1 MTLFGKNSGKRSVA
15 LPDRLKWASKVEFVL
30 ALIGFS
36 VDLGNVWRFPY
47 ICYRNGGGAFLI
59 PYFVMFIFCGLPL
72 FYMELALGQYHRCGC
87 LAIWKFLLPILK
99 GVGYAT
105 CLIDVY
111 MGCFYNTVISWA
123 LFYLSSSFQSPVP
136 WQTCNNSWNTDN
148 CLTDDSNPPL
158 TNATS
163 LNGIINGT
171 SAAEEFFLRNV
182 LELHRSGGIEDMGQI
197 KWQLL
202 LCLFFIYLTVYFA
215 IWKGPRSAGKAV
227 WFTAIAPY
235 VALISLLT
243 HGTTLP
249 GALSGI
255 VYFLTPQ
262 WEKLLQIEVW
272 IDAAA
277 QIFFSLGP
285 GFGVLIA
292 LSSYNDKYN
301 NFYRDAFLVGWI
313 NCFTSILSGLVI
325 FSTLGYMAHTLGK
338 GISEMTDAG
347 GPGLV
352 FIIYPRAISTM
363 RGAPIW
369 SVLFFIMLLSLGI
382 DSTFA
387 GLEAIFT
394 GFCDEYPKLLERHRQ
409 VFTGIFMIGMF
420 IVSLPTITY
429 GGNYLIEYLDHY
441 AVSYSV
447 LIVVMFEAVAVTY
460 VYGVKR
466 FCADVKLMLGTKP
479 NIFLRFCWLVT
490 CPVIVA
496 VILICATLELKPL
509 SMPNYVYPKW
519 SQTLGWFVRLSSVI
533 CIPLYAVIALASAT
547 GTLKER
553 WRKVT
558 TPQRRNEASN
568 VREPEVQDSE
578 LCHCSTDHISANCLN

>member
-1 MTLFGKNSGKRSVA
+1 MRTSMLFDGTSKKGSSA
-15 LPDRLKWASKVEFVL
+15 ARLKWANKIEFLL

-47 ICYRNGGGAFLI
+47 ICYRNGGGAFLV

-87 LAIWKFLLPILK
+87 LTLWKFLLPILK

-123 LFYLSSSFQSPVP
+123 LFYLGNSFQSPVP
-136 WQTCNNSWNTDN
+136 WQTCNNSWNTAQ
-148 CLTDDSNPPL
+148 CLTDDDGDNVLSE
-158 TNATS
+158 NATR
-163 LNGIINGT
+163 LNGTINGT

-182 LELHRSGGIEDMGQI
+182 LELHKSGGIEDMGQI

-202 LCLFFIYLTVYFA
+202 LCLFFIYLIVYFA

-235 VALISLLT
+235 IALISLLA
-243 HGTTLP
+243 HGITLP
-249 GALSGI
+249 GAISGI
-255 VYFLTPQ
+255 IYFLTPQ

-313 NCFTSILSGLVI
+313 NCLTSILSGLVI
-325 FSTLGYMAHTLGK
+325 FSTLGYMAYTLGK
-338 GISEMTDAG
+338 

-447 LIVVMFEAVAVTY
+447 LIVVMLEAVVVTY
-460 VYGVKR
+460 VYGIQR
-466 FCADVKLMLGTKP
+466 FCADVKLMLGAKP
-479 NIFLRFCWLVT
+479 NIFLRICWLVT
-490 CPVIVA
+490 CPAIVA
-496 VILICATLELKPL
+496 IILICATLEMKPL

-519 SQTLGWFVRLSSVI
+519 SQSLGWFIRLSSVI
-533 CIPLYAVIALASAT
+533 CIPMYAVIALVSTT
-547 GTLKER
+547 GTFKER
-553 WRKVT
+553 WRKMT
-558 TPQRRNEASN
+558 TPQRHNEASDRTAPQ
-568 VREPEVQDSE
+568 VDDSE
-578 LCHCSTDHISANCLN
+578 LCHTSMDQISIN